1 MSEEIGF
8 YTQIKGLFTIEMGDW
23 INEDLEDVELVLQKE
38 INKALRFIN
47 ANFEFNIAI
56 DEINHILNCPYK
68 AE

>member
-8 YTQIKGLFTIEMGDW
+8 YTQIEGRFTIKMKDW
-23 INEDLEDVELVLQKE
+23 IDEDFENVELVFQTE

>member
-1 MSEEIGF
+1 MSKEIGF
-8 YTQIKGLFTIEMGDW
+8 YTRIDGRFIIEMKDW
-23 INEDLEDVELVLQKE
+23 IEEDFEDVEPVLQKE

>member
-1 MSEEIGF
+1 MSDERGYYMQVEGRFSIKSRGWIDGGF
-8 YTQIKGLFTIEMGDW
+8 
-23 INEDLEDVELVLQKE
+23 EDVEHVLQEE

>member
-8 YTQIKGLFTIEMGDW
+8 YTQIEGRFTIKMKDW
-23 INEDLEDVELVLQKE
+23 IDEDFEDIELVFQTE

-47 ANFEFNIAI
+47 ANFNFNIAI

>member
-47 ANFEFNIAI
+47 ANFKFNIAI

-68 AE
+68 VE

>member
-8 YTQIKGLFTIEMGDW
+8 YTQIEGRFIIKMRDW
-23 INEDLEDVELVLQKE
+23 IDEDFENVELVFQTE

-47 ANFEFNIAI
+47 ANFKFNIEI

>member
-8 YTQIKGLFTIEMGDW
+8 YTQIEGRFIIKMRDW
-23 INEDLEDVELVLQKE
+23 IDEDFEDVELVLQKE
-38 INKALRFIN
+38 INKALMFIN

>member
-8 YTQIKGLFTIEMGDW
+8 YTQIEGRFTIKMKDW
-23 INEDLEDVELVLQKE
+23 IDEDFEDVDLVLQKE

-47 ANFEFNIAI
+47 ANFKFNIAI

>member
-1 MSEEIGF
+1 MSKEIGF

-47 ANFEFNIAI
+47 ANFKFNIAI

>member
-1 MSEEIGF
+1 MSKEIGF
-8 YTQIKGLFTIEMGDW
+8 YTRIDGRFIIEMKDW
-23 INEDLEDVELVLQKE
+23 IGEDFEDVELVLQKE

-56 DEINHILNCPYK
+56 VEINHILNCPYK

>member
-8 YTQIKGLFTIEMGDW
+8 YTQIEGRFTIKMKDW
-23 INEDLEDVELVLQKE
+23 IDEDYEDVDLVFQTE